1 MWNDKREVCSVMGRV
16 NNLVVGE
23 VLKLWNKEKLVFV
36 ETIKMLIAGLPECPS
51 LTQQQKQSNYY
62 FIMAYGS
69 TPYVGVTHSK
79 CLH

>member
-36 ETIKMLIAGLPECPS
+36 ET
-51 LTQQQKQSNYY
+51 
-62 FIMAYGS
+62 
-69 TPYVGVTHSK
+69 H
-79 CLH
+79 